1 ATIESLKLKDC
12 DEKTNEKFTCKIN
25 INNTE
30 IITNYTES
38 ARTAFNNVS
47 LFLSVSYDNQVYN
60 SSLLELPR
68 IY

>member
-1 ATIESLKLKDC
+1 RKLQPLDF
-12 DEKTNEKFTCKIN
+12 NECNQNTSYTLTCEISIDNKKIM
-25 INNTE
+25 
-30 IITNYTES
+30 TNYTES

-47 LFLSVSYDNQVYN
+47 LFLSVSYDKVYN